1 MSAPSAESGTTPPPG
16 GPGDPGHVATAGLS
30 LSPFRGLR
38 YVPERVGTLA
48 AVTSP
53 PYDVVDPHR
62 RLSLETADPHNVVRL
77 ILPRPEPEDTGERP
91 DRDTRYRHA
100 ARLLRRWLSEGVLAP
115 DPKPAL
121 YVYEQRTA
129 ADSPTGELLQRGLIG
144 ALAVSGREGGVV
156 LPHEDVMP
164 RPVADRVGL
173 MRTTRANLEPLLL
186 TYRGKGGAAAVIER
200 TIERE
205 PLLTTTTS
213 DGTRHRLW
221 AVTDPAQLAEVTR
234 DLATCRALIA
244 DGHHRWEMY
253 LRLQREH
260 RHLPFSPWD
269 RGMVLLVDT
278 ARYPL
283 RVRAIHRV
291 LFRLPLERALAALST
306 SEDGWR
312 LEKLAGDLND
322 ALAAL
327 AEAKQAGGNAFVL
340 TAGDSVYHLLTA
352 PTRRCSTPRWPRR
365 SPRSG
370 GTWTPPCCTPPCW
383 STSGRFPTVPT
394 TSATCTPPWPPSG
407 RPPEPAAPPCCCT
420 RWTRVWCAGS
430 PSRGSRCRA
439 SPPPSGPSPRAGW
452 CCGAWN
458 WADPPSRRAPS
469 RRTED
474 GQRAD
479 NQREEAP
486 ARSGGSLLPCQ
497 VTCSATQL
505 AQRSCSRSRMARA
518 TSASSASSISRSS
531 SS

>member
-340 TAGDSVYHLLTA
+340 TAGDSVYHLLTGPDEA
-352 PTRRCSTPRWPRR
+352 LLNATVAKEKPEEWRHLDATVLHATLLEHVWQVPDGPDDIGYLHAAVAAEREAART
-365 SPRSG
+365 G
-370 GTWTPPCCTPPCW
+370 GTAVLLHPVDEGVVRRLAEQGVTMPRK
-383 STSGRFPTVPT
+383 STSFGPKP
-394 TSATCTPPWPPSG
+394 ASG
-407 RPPEPAAPPCCCT
+407 L
-420 RWTRVWCAGS
+420 VL
-430 PSRGSRCRA
+430 
-439 SPPPSGPSPRAGW
+439 
-452 CCGAWN
+452 
-458 WADPPSRRAPS
+458 
-469 RRTED
+469 
-474 GQRAD
+474 
-479 NQREEAP
+479 
-486 ARSGGSLLPCQ
+486 RSLELG
-497 VTCSATQL
+497 
-505 AQRSCSRSRMARA
+505 
-518 TSASSASSISRSS
+518 
-531 SS
+531 